1 MYHSILDTDLYKY
14 TTSYAYMKMFPDAE
28 CTFKFTDR
36 NRIPRTTEFLENYKK
51 KMKELCMIHLTDEE
65 FHWVVSAIPFIPMY
79 YWEWLRSFRF
89 EYDKMNIYLDED
101 NVLCIEVTDKNYKA
115 SLYEIPHLFTV
126 PEVNNTGKPIDWDLT
141 MSKLKDKVDLANKNG
156 VLFSEFGTRRRFS
169 YEVQDKV
176 CAYLK
181 EHANTCVGTSNVHFA
196 MKYNMRPCGT
206 HPHEWFMF
214 HGAQFGYKNA
224 NYMALENWVNV
235 YDGDLGTALT
245 DTYTTDVFF
254 RNFSMKQ
261 AKLFDGI
268 RQDSG
273 DEYKFIEKPKKE
285 EDFKKGHSNN
295 SFVPIDPEWTLEQ
308 IVFPN
313 KLKEQLADV
322 ISFCKNKNRIINDGE
337 LYRFMKGKGCI
348 GINLWGIPGT
358 GKSIAAEAIASEL
371 GMKLIQASY
380 SSLMDS
386 LQGNTEKNISAL
398 FDTAVNE
405 NCLILFDEADG
416 LLSAR
421 KTGGSNSESSNLIK
435 SHLLNILDRSTAIVV
450 FTTNFFKSYDRA
462 FVRRILWNI
471 EVPAP
476 GLHELTEIWKL
487 HLGEKVPKDISYDK
501 LSELTLELSKSR
513 KMNVTGGDIRKL
525 TLMFC
530 TQLTSRRYNTISHEV
545 AASVIEKYLDDL
557 QESNTD
563 IIQTTEVSQ
572 KNLSETIKNE
582 LNK

>member
-101 NVLCIEVTDKNYKA
+101 NVLCIEVTDKNDKA

-126 PEVNNTGKPIDWDLT
+126 PEVNNDSKPIDWDLT
-141 MSKLKDKVDLANKNG
+141 MGKLKDKVDLANKNG

-273 DEYKFIEKPKKE
+273 DEYKFIEKAIKFYKS
-285 EDFKKGHSNN
+285 KG
-295 SFVPIDPEWTLEQ
+295 IDPTTKTIIFSNALDFPKAVEIKKYCEGKIRAAFGIGTNLTCDVYAPDGSKYNAEN
-308 IVFPN
+308 IV
-313 KLKEQLADV
+313 
-322 ISFCKNKNRIINDGE
+322 
-337 LYRFMKGKGCI
+337 
-348 GINLWGIPGT
+348 
-358 GKSIAAEAIASEL
+358 
-371 GMKLIQASY
+371 
-380 SSLMDS
+380 
-386 LQGNTEKNISAL
+386 EKMSKCRM
-398 FDTAVNE
+398 NE
-405 NCLILFDEADG
+405 NQPWFITIKISDDMGKHMGDNKEFDHAKYE
-416 LLSAR
+416 
-421 KTGGSNSESSNLIK
+421 
-435 SHLLNILDRSTAIVV
+435 LNI
-450 FTTNFFKSYDRA
+450 
-462 FVRRILWNI
+462 
-471 EVPAP
+471 
-476 GLHELTEIWKL
+476 
-487 HLGEKVPKDISYDK
+487 
-501 LSELTLELSKSR
+501 
-513 KMNVTGGDIRKL
+513 
-525 TLMFC
+525 
-530 TQLTSRRYNTISHEV
+530 
-545 AASVIEKYLDDL
+545 
-557 QESNTD
+557 
-563 IIQTTEVSQ
+563 
-572 KNLSETIKNE
+572 
-582 LNK
+582 

>member
-1 MYHSILDTDLYKY
+1 MYYSILDTDLYKF

-65 FHWVVSAIPFIPMY
+65 FQWVVSAIPFIPMY

-126 PEVNNTGKPIDWDLT
+126 PEVNNTGKPIDWELT
-141 MSKLKDKVDLANKNG
+141 MSKLKDKVDMANKNG

-181 EHANTCVGTSNVHFA
+181 EHAKTCVGTSNVHFA

-273 DEYKFIEKPKKE
+273 DEYKFIENAIKFYKS
-285 EDFKKGHSNN
+285 KG
-295 SFVPIDPEWTLEQ
+295 IDPTTKTIIFSNALDFPKAVEIKKYCEGKIRSAFGIGTNLTCDVYAPDGSKYNAEN
-308 IVFPN
+308 IVEKMSKCRMNANQPWFITIKISDDLGKHMGDN
-313 KLKEQLADV
+313 KE
-322 ISFCKNKNRIINDGE
+322 
-337 LYRFMKGKGCI
+337 
-348 GINLWGIPGT
+348 
-358 GKSIAAEAIASEL
+358 
-371 GMKLIQASY
+371 
-380 SSLMDS
+380 
-386 LQGNTEKNISAL
+386 
-398 FDTAVNE
+398 FDHAKYE
-405 NCLILFDEADG
+405 
-416 LLSAR
+416 
-421 KTGGSNSESSNLIK
+421 
-435 SHLLNILDRSTAIVV
+435 LNI
-450 FTTNFFKSYDRA
+450 
-462 FVRRILWNI
+462 
-471 EVPAP
+471 
-476 GLHELTEIWKL
+476 
-487 HLGEKVPKDISYDK
+487 
-501 LSELTLELSKSR
+501 
-513 KMNVTGGDIRKL
+513 
-525 TLMFC
+525 
-530 TQLTSRRYNTISHEV
+530 
-545 AASVIEKYLDDL
+545 
-557 QESNTD
+557 
-563 IIQTTEVSQ
+563 
-572 KNLSETIKNE
+572 
-582 LNK
+582 

>member
-1 MYHSILDTDLYKY
+1 MYHSILDTDLYKF

-51 KMKELCMIHLTDEE
+51 KMKELCMIHLTNEE

-126 PEVNNTGKPIDWDLT
+126 PEVNNDSKPIDWNLT

-181 EHANTCVGTSNVHFA
+181 EHAKTCVGTSNVHFA

-273 DEYKFIEKPKKE
+273 DEYKFIEKAIK
-285 EDFKKGHSNN
+285 FYNSKG
-295 SFVPIDPEWTLEQ
+295 IDPTTKTIIFSNALDFPKAVEIKKYCEGKIRSAFGIGTNLTCDVYAPDGSKYNAEN
-308 IVFPN
+308 IVEKMSKCRMNANQPWFITIKISDDLGKHMGDN
-313 KLKEQLADV
+313 KE
-322 ISFCKNKNRIINDGE
+322 
-337 LYRFMKGKGCI
+337 
-348 GINLWGIPGT
+348 
-358 GKSIAAEAIASEL
+358 
-371 GMKLIQASY
+371 
-380 SSLMDS
+380 
-386 LQGNTEKNISAL
+386 
-398 FDTAVNE
+398 FDHAKYE
-405 NCLILFDEADG
+405 
-416 LLSAR
+416 
-421 KTGGSNSESSNLIK
+421 
-435 SHLLNILDRSTAIVV
+435 LNI
-450 FTTNFFKSYDRA
+450 
-462 FVRRILWNI
+462 
-471 EVPAP
+471 
-476 GLHELTEIWKL
+476 
-487 HLGEKVPKDISYDK
+487 
-501 LSELTLELSKSR
+501 
-513 KMNVTGGDIRKL
+513 
-525 TLMFC
+525 
-530 TQLTSRRYNTISHEV
+530 
-545 AASVIEKYLDDL
+545 
-557 QESNTD
+557 
-563 IIQTTEVSQ
+563 
-572 KNLSETIKNE
+572 
-582 LNK
+582 

>member
-1 MYHSILDTDLYKY
+1 MYHSILDTDLYKF

-51 KMKELCMIHLTDEE
+51 KMKELCMTHLTDEE

-126 PEVNNTGKPIDWDLT
+126 PEVNNDSKPIDWDLT
-141 MSKLKDKVDLANKNG
+141 MSKLKDKVDLANENG

-181 EHANTCVGTSNVHFA
+181 EHAKTCVGTSNVHFA

-273 DEYKFIEKPKKE
+273 DEYKFIEKAIKFYKS
-285 EDFKKGHSNN
+285 KG
-295 SFVPIDPEWTLEQ
+295 IDPTTKTIIFSNALDFPKAVEIKKYCEGKIRSAFGIGTNLTCDVYAPDGSKYNAEN
-308 IVFPN
+308 IVEKMTKCRMNANQPWFITIKISDDLGKHMGDN
-313 KLKEQLADV
+313 KE
-322 ISFCKNKNRIINDGE
+322 
-337 LYRFMKGKGCI
+337 
-348 GINLWGIPGT
+348 
-358 GKSIAAEAIASEL
+358 
-371 GMKLIQASY
+371 
-380 SSLMDS
+380 
-386 LQGNTEKNISAL
+386 
-398 FDTAVNE
+398 FDHAKYE
-405 NCLILFDEADG
+405 
-416 LLSAR
+416 
-421 KTGGSNSESSNLIK
+421 
-435 SHLLNILDRSTAIVV
+435 LNI
-450 FTTNFFKSYDRA
+450 
-462 FVRRILWNI
+462 
-471 EVPAP
+471 
-476 GLHELTEIWKL
+476 
-487 HLGEKVPKDISYDK
+487 
-501 LSELTLELSKSR
+501 
-513 KMNVTGGDIRKL
+513 
-525 TLMFC
+525 
-530 TQLTSRRYNTISHEV
+530 
-545 AASVIEKYLDDL
+545 
-557 QESNTD
+557 
-563 IIQTTEVSQ
+563 
-572 KNLSETIKNE
+572 
-582 LNK
+582 

>member
-126 PEVNNTGKPIDWDLT
+126 PEVNNTGKPIDWELT

-181 EHANTCVGTSNVHFA
+181 EHAKTCVGTSNVHFA

-273 DEYKFIEKPKKE
+273 DEYKFIEKAIT
-285 EDFKKGHSNN
+285 FYNSKG
-295 SFVPIDPEWTLEQ
+295 IDPTTKTIIFSNALDFPKAVEIKKYCEGKICAAFGIGTNLTCDVYAPDGSKYNAEN
-308 IVFPN
+308 IVEKMSKCRMNANQPWFITIKISDDLGKHMGDN
-313 KLKEQLADV
+313 KE
-322 ISFCKNKNRIINDGE
+322 
-337 LYRFMKGKGCI
+337 
-348 GINLWGIPGT
+348 
-358 GKSIAAEAIASEL
+358 
-371 GMKLIQASY
+371 
-380 SSLMDS
+380 
-386 LQGNTEKNISAL
+386 
-398 FDTAVNE
+398 FDHAKYE
-405 NCLILFDEADG
+405 
-416 LLSAR
+416 
-421 KTGGSNSESSNLIK
+421 
-435 SHLLNILDRSTAIVV
+435 LNI
-450 FTTNFFKSYDRA
+450 
-462 FVRRILWNI
+462 
-471 EVPAP
+471 
-476 GLHELTEIWKL
+476 
-487 HLGEKVPKDISYDK
+487 
-501 LSELTLELSKSR
+501 
-513 KMNVTGGDIRKL
+513 
-525 TLMFC
+525 
-530 TQLTSRRYNTISHEV
+530 
-545 AASVIEKYLDDL
+545 
-557 QESNTD
+557 
-563 IIQTTEVSQ
+563 
-572 KNLSETIKNE
+572 
-582 LNK
+582 

>member
-126 PEVNNTGKPIDWDLT
+126 PEVNNTWKPIDWELT

-181 EHANTCVGTSNVHFA
+181 EHAKTCVGTSNVHFA

-273 DEYKFIEKPKKE
+273 DEYKFIEKAITFYKS
-285 EDFKKGHSNN
+285 KG
-295 SFVPIDPEWTLEQ
+295 IDPTTKTIIFSNALDFPKAVEIKKYCEGKIRAAFGIGTNLTCDVYAPDGSKYNAEN
-308 IVFPN
+308 IVEKMSKCRMNANQPWFITIKISDDLGKHMGDN
-313 KLKEQLADV
+313 KE
-322 ISFCKNKNRIINDGE
+322 
-337 LYRFMKGKGCI
+337 
-348 GINLWGIPGT
+348 
-358 GKSIAAEAIASEL
+358 
-371 GMKLIQASY
+371 
-380 SSLMDS
+380 
-386 LQGNTEKNISAL
+386 
-398 FDTAVNE
+398 FDHAKYE
-405 NCLILFDEADG
+405 
-416 LLSAR
+416 
-421 KTGGSNSESSNLIK
+421 
-435 SHLLNILDRSTAIVV
+435 LNI
-450 FTTNFFKSYDRA
+450 
-462 FVRRILWNI
+462 
-471 EVPAP
+471 
-476 GLHELTEIWKL
+476 
-487 HLGEKVPKDISYDK
+487 
-501 LSELTLELSKSR
+501 
-513 KMNVTGGDIRKL
+513 
-525 TLMFC
+525 
-530 TQLTSRRYNTISHEV
+530 
-545 AASVIEKYLDDL
+545 
-557 QESNTD
+557 
-563 IIQTTEVSQ
+563 
-572 KNLSETIKNE
+572 
-582 LNK
+582 

>member
-1 MYHSILDTDLYKY
+1 MYHSILDTDVYKF

-36 NRIPRTTEFLENYKK
+36 NRISRTAEFLENYKK

-126 PEVNNTGKPIDWDLT
+126 PEVNNDSKPIDWELT

-169 YEVQDKV
+169 YEVQDKI

-181 EHANTCVGTSNVHFA
+181 EHSKTCVGTSNVHFA

-273 DEYKFIEKPKKE
+273 DEYKCIEKAIKFYKS
-285 EDFKKGHSNN
+285 KG
-295 SFVPIDPEWTLEQ
+295 IDPTTKTIIFSNALDFPKAVEIKKYCEGKIHSAFGIGTNLTCDVYAPDGSKYNAEN
-308 IVFPN
+308 IVEKMSKCRMNANQPWFITIKISDDLGKHMGDN
-313 KLKEQLADV
+313 KE
-322 ISFCKNKNRIINDGE
+322 
-337 LYRFMKGKGCI
+337 
-348 GINLWGIPGT
+348 
-358 GKSIAAEAIASEL
+358 
-371 GMKLIQASY
+371 
-380 SSLMDS
+380 
-386 LQGNTEKNISAL
+386 
-398 FDTAVNE
+398 FDHAKYE
-405 NCLILFDEADG
+405 
-416 LLSAR
+416 
-421 KTGGSNSESSNLIK
+421 
-435 SHLLNILDRSTAIVV
+435 LNI
-450 FTTNFFKSYDRA
+450 
-462 FVRRILWNI
+462 
-471 EVPAP
+471 
-476 GLHELTEIWKL
+476 
-487 HLGEKVPKDISYDK
+487 
-501 LSELTLELSKSR
+501 
-513 KMNVTGGDIRKL
+513 
-525 TLMFC
+525 
-530 TQLTSRRYNTISHEV
+530 
-545 AASVIEKYLDDL
+545 
-557 QESNTD
+557 
-563 IIQTTEVSQ
+563 
-572 KNLSETIKNE
+572 
-582 LNK
+582 

>member
-1 MYHSILDTDLYKY
+1 MYHSILDTDLYKF

-126 PEVNNTGKPIDWDLT
+126 PEVNNDSKPIDWDLT
-141 MSKLKDKVDLANKNG
+141 MSKLKDKVDLANENG

-181 EHANTCVGTSNVHFA
+181 EHAKTCVGTSNVHFA

-273 DEYKFIEKPKKE
+273 DEYKFIEKAIKFYKS
-285 EDFKKGHSNN
+285 KG
-295 SFVPIDPEWTLEQ
+295 IDPTTKTIIFSNALDFPKAVEIKKYCEGKIRSAFGIGTNLTCDVYAPDGSKYNAEN
-308 IVFPN
+308 IVEKMSKCRMNANQPWFITIKISDDLGKHMGDN
-313 KLKEQLADV
+313 KE
-322 ISFCKNKNRIINDGE
+322 
-337 LYRFMKGKGCI
+337 
-348 GINLWGIPGT
+348 
-358 GKSIAAEAIASEL
+358 
-371 GMKLIQASY
+371 
-380 SSLMDS
+380 
-386 LQGNTEKNISAL
+386 
-398 FDTAVNE
+398 FDHAKYE
-405 NCLILFDEADG
+405 
-416 LLSAR
+416 
-421 KTGGSNSESSNLIK
+421 
-435 SHLLNILDRSTAIVV
+435 LNI
-450 FTTNFFKSYDRA
+450 
-462 FVRRILWNI
+462 
-471 EVPAP
+471 
-476 GLHELTEIWKL
+476 
-487 HLGEKVPKDISYDK
+487 
-501 LSELTLELSKSR
+501 
-513 KMNVTGGDIRKL
+513 
-525 TLMFC
+525 
-530 TQLTSRRYNTISHEV
+530 
-545 AASVIEKYLDDL
+545 
-557 QESNTD
+557 
-563 IIQTTEVSQ
+563 
-572 KNLSETIKNE
+572 
-582 LNK
+582 

>member
-126 PEVNNTGKPIDWDLT
+126 PEVNNDNKPIDWDLT
-141 MSKLKDKVDLANKNG
+141 MSKLKDKVDLANENG

-181 EHANTCVGTSNVHFA
+181 EHAKTCVGTSNVHFA

-273 DEYKFIEKPKKE
+273 DEYKFIEKAIK
-285 EDFKKGHSNN
+285 FYNSKG
-295 SFVPIDPEWTLEQ
+295 IDPTTKTIIFSNALDFPKAVEIKKYCEGKIRSAFGIGTNLTCDVYAPDGSKYNAEN
-308 IVFPN
+308 IVEKMSKCRMNANQPWFITIKISDDLGKHMGDN
-313 KLKEQLADV
+313 KE
-322 ISFCKNKNRIINDGE
+322 
-337 LYRFMKGKGCI
+337 
-348 GINLWGIPGT
+348 
-358 GKSIAAEAIASEL
+358 
-371 GMKLIQASY
+371 
-380 SSLMDS
+380 
-386 LQGNTEKNISAL
+386 
-398 FDTAVNE
+398 FDHAKYE
-405 NCLILFDEADG
+405 
-416 LLSAR
+416 
-421 KTGGSNSESSNLIK
+421 
-435 SHLLNILDRSTAIVV
+435 LNI
-450 FTTNFFKSYDRA
+450 
-462 FVRRILWNI
+462 
-471 EVPAP
+471 
-476 GLHELTEIWKL
+476 
-487 HLGEKVPKDISYDK
+487 
-501 LSELTLELSKSR
+501 
-513 KMNVTGGDIRKL
+513 
-525 TLMFC
+525 
-530 TQLTSRRYNTISHEV
+530 
-545 AASVIEKYLDDL
+545 
-557 QESNTD
+557 
-563 IIQTTEVSQ
+563 
-572 KNLSETIKNE
+572 
-582 LNK
+582 

>member
-126 PEVNNTGKPIDWDLT
+126 PEVNNTGKPIDWELT

-181 EHANTCVGTSNVHFA
+181 EHAKTCVGTSNVHFA

-273 DEYKFIEKPKKE
+273 DEYKFIEKAIT
-285 EDFKKGHSNN
+285 FYNSKG
-295 SFVPIDPEWTLEQ
+295 IDPTTKTIIFSNALDFPKAVEIKKYCEGKIRAAFGIGTNLTCDVYAPDGSKYNAEN
-308 IVFPN
+308 IVEKMSKCRMNANQPWFITIKISDDLGKHMGDN
-313 KLKEQLADV
+313 KE
-322 ISFCKNKNRIINDGE
+322 
-337 LYRFMKGKGCI
+337 
-348 GINLWGIPGT
+348 
-358 GKSIAAEAIASEL
+358 
-371 GMKLIQASY
+371 
-380 SSLMDS
+380 
-386 LQGNTEKNISAL
+386 
-398 FDTAVNE
+398 FDHAKYE
-405 NCLILFDEADG
+405 
-416 LLSAR
+416 
-421 KTGGSNSESSNLIK
+421 
-435 SHLLNILDRSTAIVV
+435 LNI
-450 FTTNFFKSYDRA
+450 
-462 FVRRILWNI
+462 
-471 EVPAP
+471 
-476 GLHELTEIWKL
+476 
-487 HLGEKVPKDISYDK
+487 
-501 LSELTLELSKSR
+501 
-513 KMNVTGGDIRKL
+513 
-525 TLMFC
+525 
-530 TQLTSRRYNTISHEV
+530 
-545 AASVIEKYLDDL
+545 
-557 QESNTD
+557 
-563 IIQTTEVSQ
+563 
-572 KNLSETIKNE
+572 
-582 LNK
+582 

>member
-1 MYHSILDTDLYKY
+1 MYHSILDTDLYKF

-51 KMKELCMIHLTDEE
+51 KMKELCVIHLTDEE

-89 EYDKMNIYLDED
+89 EYDKMNVYLDED
-101 NVLCIEVTDKNYKA
+101 NALCIEVTDKNYKA

-126 PEVNNTGKPIDWDLT
+126 PEVNNDSKPIDWDLT

-181 EHANTCVGTSNVHFA
+181 EHAKTCVGTSNVHFA

-273 DEYKFIEKPKKE
+273 DEYKFIEKAIKFYKS
-285 EDFKKGHSNN
+285 KG
-295 SFVPIDPEWTLEQ
+295 IDPTTKTIIFSNALDFPKAVEIKKYCEGKIRSAFGIGTNLTCDVYAPDGSKYNAEN
-308 IVFPN
+308 IVEKMSKCRMNANQPWFITIKISDDLGKHMGDN
-313 KLKEQLADV
+313 KE
-322 ISFCKNKNRIINDGE
+322 
-337 LYRFMKGKGCI
+337 
-348 GINLWGIPGT
+348 
-358 GKSIAAEAIASEL
+358 
-371 GMKLIQASY
+371 
-380 SSLMDS
+380 
-386 LQGNTEKNISAL
+386 
-398 FDTAVNE
+398 FDHAKYE
-405 NCLILFDEADG
+405 
-416 LLSAR
+416 
-421 KTGGSNSESSNLIK
+421 
-435 SHLLNILDRSTAIVV
+435 LNI
-450 FTTNFFKSYDRA
+450 
-462 FVRRILWNI
+462 
-471 EVPAP
+471 
-476 GLHELTEIWKL
+476 
-487 HLGEKVPKDISYDK
+487 
-501 LSELTLELSKSR
+501 
-513 KMNVTGGDIRKL
+513 
-525 TLMFC
+525 
-530 TQLTSRRYNTISHEV
+530 
-545 AASVIEKYLDDL
+545 
-557 QESNTD
+557 
-563 IIQTTEVSQ
+563 
-572 KNLSETIKNE
+572 
-582 LNK
+582 